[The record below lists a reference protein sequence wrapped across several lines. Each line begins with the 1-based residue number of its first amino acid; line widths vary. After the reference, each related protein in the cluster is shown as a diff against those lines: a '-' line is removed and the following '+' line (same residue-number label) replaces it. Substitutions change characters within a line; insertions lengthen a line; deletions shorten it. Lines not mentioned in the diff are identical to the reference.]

1 MRAQPSYWI
10 KTDTHKAP
18 QLKNLAGQV
27 VMSPWSEQD
36 AVTQGWMGSGGTA
49 ATGII
54 VNKEVA
60 ATSVPGLTSVLPGRA
75 CGAREGWGLRLSRG
89 PEVPWQLQGAPSC
102 SEPGVLHQ
110 PHLGHPL
117 PNASPTRHRPRS
129 WWPWRILA
137 LQTTL
142 KPSLGRPDIQDSREV
157 LGVCP
162 PGSAGLGCS
171 QGRLLCQER
180 RGPLWQ

>member
-27 VMSPWSEQD
+27 VMSPWSRQD
-36 AVTQGWMGSGGTA
+36 AATQGWMGGGGA
-49 ATGII
+49 APTGVI
-54 VNKEVA
+54 VNKEA
-60 ATSVPGLTSVLPGRA
+60 AAPSAPGWA
-75 CGAREGWGLRLSRG
+75 HGAREGRGLGLSWRA
-89 PEVPWQLQGAPSC
+89 EVPWRLQGAPSC

-129 WWPWRILA
+129 RWPWRILA
-137 LQTTL
+137 LQTT
-142 KPSLGRPDIQDSREV
+142 SEAVTRRPDVQDSREV

-171 QGRLLCQER
+171 KGQLLCQER